1 MRDAD
6 IYKMRAIK
14 QLEQAANNIA
24 KMREARDRQAL
35 LPWGWTPTHGELLDR
50 LSTVALSIS
59 HQLLSPALYAHRF
72 MGVLQDTRD
81 AVNHLYSCSVLDNV
95 RSKGQLGRVGYD
107 QDQKGGDK

>member
-50 LSTVALSIS
+50 
-59 HQLLSPALYAHRF
+59 
-72 MGVLQDTRD
+72 
-81 AVNHLYSCSVLDNV
+81 
-95 RSKGQLGRVGYD
+95 
-107 QDQKGGDK
+107 